1 MERDKANGKKVAMIV
16 IGSIIVAAIFVVVV
30 IQIFYATYDP
40 KKYNRNMDESSA
52 LSLTE
57 GASPN
62 IIISN
67 SR

>member
-1 MERDKANGKKVAMIV
+1 MEENKSNGKKVALIV
-16 IGSIIVAAIFVVVV
+16 VGSIIVAAVFVVIV

-40 KKYNRNMDESSA
+40 KKYNRNIDSTSA

-57 GASPN
+57 SPTGT